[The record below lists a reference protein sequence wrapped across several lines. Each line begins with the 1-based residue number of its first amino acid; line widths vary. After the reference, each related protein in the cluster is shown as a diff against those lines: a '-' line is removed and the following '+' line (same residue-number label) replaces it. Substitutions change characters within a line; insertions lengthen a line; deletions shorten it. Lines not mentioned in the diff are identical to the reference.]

1 MKKNK
6 LSVQMLAAIGVMS
19 ALVFITT
26 KFLRIPIPVGVGG
39 KTQIHLGNS
48 MCLLAGLLFGG
59 VPGGLAA
66 GIGTAIVDLMDP
78 LWAPEF
84 WISFINKFIMGFLAG
99 TIATMGKERKLSK
112 NIVAAIVGALSYVV
126 LYLAKSYIQQKAL
139 GSAAEAIK
147 AVLITKGITSMINA
161 VIAVLIS
168 VLLYHMIA
176 PVMKRQNLFTNETR
190 D

>member
-6 LSVQMLAAIGVMS
+6 MSVQMLAAIGVMS

-39 KTQIHLGNS
+39 KTQVHLGNS
-48 MCLLAGLLFGG
+48 MCILAGLLFGG
-59 VPGGLAA
+59 IPGGLAA

-99 TIATMGKERKLSK
+99 SIANLGKDRTLGK
-112 NIVAAIVGALSYVV
+112 NITAAIVGALSYVV
-126 LYLAKSYIQQKAL
+126 LYLGKSYLQQVAL
-139 GSAAEAIK
+139 GSAPEAIK
-147 AVLITKGITSMINA
+147 AVLLTKGITSCINA
-161 VIAVLIS
+161 VIAVVVS

-176 PVMKRQNLFTNETR
+176 PALKRRNLFTREMKE
-190 D
+190 